1 MFENYVLLSLILLID
16 IDLLSDIHEIWKLQN
31 LREIHFYATSTAT
44 LWKNF
49 FKNFA
54 ILVEGFCFQSAY
66 YGITIVRGG
75 DQCSWPSVGSYAL
88 EFTCTCNVYLKKFSR
103 SHYTY
108 DRHKHSHKDN
118 FFYQQTLPPPLSPP
132 SPRRN
137 WFQITPPP
145 LLWKKEENTINLIQ
159 FHNMVILDPHKGLQ
173 EPRYRGHELE
183 GQRTIINMH

>member
-44 LWKNF
+44 LWKYF

-88 EFTCTCNVYLKKFSR
+88 EFTCTCNVYLKKISR

-118 FFYQQTLPPPLSPP
+118 FFYQQTLPPLSPP

-145 LLWKKEENTINLIQ
+145 PFCGKKKR
-159 FHNMVILDPHKGLQ
+159 IL
-173 EPRYRGHELE
+173 
-183 GQRTIINMH
+183 